1 MTEKERADTRKT
13 MIYDL
18 RLLITANSEKK
29 EYTVEELVQWLDE
42 IARAQDQAQT
52 FDTNPYL
59 KV

>member
-1 MTEKERADTRKT
+1 MTEKERADARKT

-42 IARAQDQAQT
+42 IARAQDQA
-52 FDTNPYL
+52 
-59 KV
+59 